1 MLGQSIEDR
10 YLVAAELGAGAMGH
24 VYRARHVKVGRQV
37 AIKVMHPELARVP
50 TIVERFAREAR
61 IAARLNHPNL
71 VGVLDVG
78 MTADRLPLI
87 VLELAPGTSLYQL
100 MVEAMPR
107 ERYERIV
114 RQLMLALQHAHASG
128 LIHRDLKPDNILVET
143 LKDNSEVPRIVDF
156 GIAVCTAKDDAIAN
170 SRLTEANTVI
180 GTPAYMSPEQAMA
193 KDLDARTDLFSLGVI
208 MYEMLAG
215 MTPFDGSGVDVAI
228 ASSSKDAPSIAD
240 RAGIMVDPLLEAFV
254 KKLMARKLA
263 DRFQS
268 ARDALIMLDRI
279 ESDRIDAAR
288 ALSTPSASPDVVAL
302 PSASHVRH
310 DNTDRLATRPV
321 TAVTRIEVLT
331 RPRPSRRRMAGALA
345 LAVAAMT
352 AFVGWSFR
360 DDAPVIG
367 ASHAQAALVGQPAA
381 SMPVLDA
388 PAAVFVVAPVATPV
402 IAVAPVAVAPVAVAP
417 VEPAASRIPAP
428 RTAKAAIATR
438 APRSNAQV
446 TAIVAT
452 PVAEPAPV
460 AIAPT
465 EIGDTSS
472 AVAARYVAV
481 GRALRGSSDELWAR
495 YRLIR
500 INDALKTEASRR
512 EVLATLTDIERARS
526 AR

>member
-1 MLGQSIEDR
+1 MLGQIIEDR
-10 YLVAAELGAGAMGH
+10 YLVEAELGAGAMGH
-24 VYRARHVKVGRQV
+24 VYRARHIKVGRQV

-71 VGVLDVG
+71 IGVLDVG
-78 MTADRLPLI
+78 MTANRLPLI

-100 MVEAMPR
+100 MIEAMPR
-107 ERYERIV
+107 ERVVKII
-114 RQLMLALQHAHASG
+114 RQLLLGLQHAHASG

-143 LKDNSEVPRIVDF
+143 TKDGCEVPRIVDF
-156 GIAVCTAKDDAIAN
+156 GIAVCTAKDDVIAN
-170 SRLTEANTVI
+170 SRLTDANTVI

-193 KDLDARTDLFSLGVI
+193 KDLDARSDLFSLGVI

-215 MTPFDGSGVDVAI
+215 MTPFEGSGVDVAL
-228 ASSSKDAPSIAD
+228 ANSSKDAPAISD
-240 RAGIMVDPLLEAFV
+240 RAGILVDPLLEAFV
-254 KKLMARKLA
+254 KRLMARKTA

-268 ARDALIMLDRI
+268 AHEALIMLDKI

-288 ALSTPSASPDVVAL
+288 ALSTPAASPDVVSLA
-302 PSASHVRH
+302 PASRIRE
-310 DNTDRLATRPV
+310 DNTDRLATRPL

-360 DDAPVIG
+360 EDTQVGG
-367 ASHAQAALVGQPAA
+367 ASHVQASLVGQPAA
-381 SMPVLDA
+381 AMPVLEAPPAAVAAPVEIAAIQTAPAVTPVAAPARRATKTTVARAPRTNVQHPEIAAVAPAAEPA
-388 PAAVFVVAPVATPV
+388 PAAV
-402 IAVAPVAVAPVAVAP
+402 
-417 VEPAASRIPAP
+417 
-428 RTAKAAIATR
+428 
-438 APRSNAQV
+438 
-446 TAIVAT
+446 
-452 PVAEPAPV
+452 
-460 AIAPT
+460 APT
-465 EIGDTSS
+465 ESGDTSS

-481 GRALRGSSDELWAR
+481 GKALRGSSDELWAR

-500 INDALKTEASRR
+500 INDALRSEASRR

-526 AR
+526 SAR

>member
-1 MLGQSIEDR
+1 MLGQIIEDR
-10 YLVAAELGAGAMGH
+10 YLVEAELGAGAMGH

-71 VGVLDVG
+71 IGVIDVG
-78 MTADRLPLI
+78 MTAERLPLI
-87 VLELAPGTSLYQL
+87 ILELAPGTSLYQL
-100 MVEAMPR
+100 MLEAMPR
-107 ERYERIV
+107 ERVVKLV
-114 RQLMLALQHAHASG
+114 RQLLLGLQHAHASG
-128 LIHRDLKPDNILVET
+128 LVHRDLKPDNILVET
-143 LKDNSEVPRIVDF
+143 TKDGSEVPRIVDF
-156 GIAVCTAKDDAIAN
+156 GIAVCNAKDDAIAN
-170 SRLTEANTVI
+170 SRLTDANTVI

-215 MTPFDGSGVDVAI
+215 MTPFDGSGVDVALAI
-228 ASSSKDAPSIAD
+228 TSKDAPSIAD

-254 KKLMARKLA
+254 RKLMARKVS

-288 ALSTPSASPDVVAL
+288 ALSTPSASPEVVAL
-302 PSASHVRH
+302 PASSHVRH

-360 DDAPVIG
+360 DDAPVAV
-367 ASHAQAALVGQPAA
+367 ASHARASLVASPSPA
-381 SMPVLDA
+381 MPVLAA
-388 PAAVFVVAPVATPV
+388 PAAPAVVQA
-402 IAVAPVAVAPVAVAP
+402 AVVPAAP
-417 VEPAASRIPAP
+417 VEIAPAPAP
-428 RTAKAAIATR
+428 RAHAPAARPRAKVQQTVIAAA
-438 APRSNAQV
+438 V
-446 TAIVAT
+446 EAT
-452 PVAEPAPV
+452 PAVV
-460 AIAPT
+460 VHT
-465 EIGDTSS
+465 ELVDTAS
-472 AVAARYVAV
+472 ALAARYVAV
-481 GRALRGSSDELWAR
+481 GKALRGSSDELWAR

-512 EVLATLTDIERARS
+512 ETLALLSDIERARTTG
-526 AR
+526 R